1 MMRRLIDVVSASALL
16 VLATPVL
23 LLAACAVLL
32 TSGRPIFFGHQ
43 RVGRNG
49 RLFRCWKLRT
59 MEVGA
64 EARLE
69 REPALGERYRT
80 NGYKVPASKDP
91 RITRTGRLLRAYY
104 LDELPQLFNVLNGT
118 MSLVGPR
125 PVVPAELQ
133 EFGPGAQE
141 LVQHRPGIVGAWT
154 SRGRERPAYPERAQ
168 IELEYLRNRSTR
180 RNLRILARTIPV
192 VLRGQGDA

>member
-1 MMRRLIDVVSASALL
+1 
-16 VLATPVL
+16 
-23 LLAACAVLL
+23 
-32 TSGRPIFFGHQ
+32 
-43 RVGRNG
+43 
-49 RLFRCWKLRT
+49 
-59 MEVGA
+59 
-64 EARLE
+64 
-69 REPALGERYRT
+69 
-80 NGYKVPASKDP
+80 
-91 RITRTGRLLRAYY
+91 
-104 LDELPQLFNVLNGT
+104 
-118 MSLVGPR
+118 
-125 PVVPAELQ
+125 LQ